1 MKRNLFGIAALVLA
15 IAISSFTK
23 KAQEFYLVYDL
34 SQQGVEKSINSYDA
48 PVTADPGRQIG
59 TGEVN
64 WLKVEDTDNN
74 SIISNTE
81 FDTSFEIADVTNDS
95 NDLLSDEATD
105 RDRVDVMA
113 P

>member
-1 MKRNLFGIAALVLA
+1 MKRNLFGISALVLA
-15 IAISSFTK
+15 IAICSFTK

-34 SQQGVEKSINSYDA
+34 GQQGVEKNINSYES
-48 PVTADPGRQIG
+48 PVMADPGRQVG
-59 TGEVN
+59 TGAVN

-81 FDTSFEIADVTNDS
+81 FDASFEIADQTNDG